1 MSVTIG
7 YCAGKEHHLQIND
20 GRATIK
26 VWFII
31 FPRVGGVALSSPAQY
46 CCYCVCNV
54 SQCILCSAA
63 NRLIGEVVQS
73 QITEKGHT
81 RAFSWLKAATTACTF
96 KTGVDP
102 TVSRREI
109 GSATQLS

>member
-54 SQCILCSAA
+54 SQCILCMQIVHYWAA
-63 NRLIGEVVQS
+63 AG
-73 QITEKGHT
+73 
-81 RAFSWLKAATTACTF
+81 
-96 KTGVDP
+96 
-102 TVSRREI
+102 
-109 GSATQLS
+109 